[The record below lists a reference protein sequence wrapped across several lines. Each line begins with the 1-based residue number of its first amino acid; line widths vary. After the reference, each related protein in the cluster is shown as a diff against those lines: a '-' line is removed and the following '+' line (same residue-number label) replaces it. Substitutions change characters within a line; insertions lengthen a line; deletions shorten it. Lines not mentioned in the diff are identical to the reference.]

1 MSRDAMSVGGRL
13 ALDFGRPAHHCWKA
27 IRGARQV
34 HGVGGLG
41 LLSLSTSLALDL
53 LLGDGFPLALHGV
66 NERPDALG
74 RAGLLWCVTYFYS
87 S

>member
-34 HGVGGLG
+34 HGVGSLG

-74 RAGLLWCVTYFYS
+74 RAGLLWSVTYFYS